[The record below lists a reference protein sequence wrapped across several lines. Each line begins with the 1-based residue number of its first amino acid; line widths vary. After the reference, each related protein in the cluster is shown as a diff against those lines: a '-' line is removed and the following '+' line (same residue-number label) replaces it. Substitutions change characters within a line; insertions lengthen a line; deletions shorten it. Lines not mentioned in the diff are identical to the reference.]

1 MRLGTHLPVI
11 DIDGSG
17 WRPTELATFVD
28 AARELGYATL
38 AANDHLVFQRP
49 WLDGIVA
56 LSSVIDRSGDMRL
69 MTSVSLVVVRGPA
82 SVAKAAAALDILSG
96 GRFTLGVGPGSSPR
110 DYAIVGIDFD
120 ERWSRL
126 DEALRVLRAQLTEG
140 APPFTGRFYS
150 SEVALTPRP
159 AIRPGPPIWVG
170 SWGSPA
176 GMRRVARL
184 ADGWLGSA
192 YNLTPA
198 QVGQARTVLAEALMA
213 YGRSIDD
220 FPCSLA
226 TMWTYVTEDRAER
239 ERYLAMLAQLVNRPA
254 ESLLGQVMIGP
265 PDECAAVLRAY
276 ARAGIG
282 QVFVW
287 PMADRER
294 QLERVMRDVA
304 PLLID

>member
-1 MRLGTHLPVI
+1 M
-11 DIDGSG
+11 
-17 WRPTELATFVD
+17 
-28 AARELGYATL
+28 
-38 AANDHLVFQRP
+38 
-49 WLDGIVA
+49 
-56 LSSVIDRSGDMRL
+56 
-69 MTSVSLVVVRGPA
+69 
-82 SVAKAAAALDILSG
+82 
-96 GRFTLGVGPGSSPR
+96 
-110 DYAIVGIDFD
+110 
-120 ERWSRL
+120 
-126 DEALRVLRAQLTEG
+126 
-140 APPFTGRFYS
+140 
-150 SEVALTPRP
+150 
-159 AIRPGPPIWVG
+159 
-170 SWGSPA
+170 
-176 GMRRVARL
+176 
-184 ADGWLGSA
+184 
-192 YNLTPA
+192 
-198 QVGQARTVLAEALMA
+198 LAEALVA